1 MEDSAKF
8 RKLLAEAL
16 KPARAA
22 RAAHAKYRG
31 KIQISSKVPIRTFQD
46 FALWYTPGVGE
57 VAKAIHRNKL
67 AAYEYTNKWNSVA
80 IVSDGT
86 RNLGLG
92 DLGAEAELP
101 VLEGKALLF
110 KFLGGVDAF
119 PLCIAT
125 KEQKEIIRF
134 VELIK
139 PSFGGINL
147 EDIAQPKCFRVLDRL
162 RSSLGIPVWHDDQQG
177 TATIT
182 LASLISALK
191 LAGKKPGEIAVSLI
205 GAGAANITIAR
216 FLAAYGVKMGNMILV
231 DRKGI
236 LHAGREDLREEYKEK
251 WGFCLK
257 SNREGRTG
265 GIPEAMKGSDVCIAA
280 STSGPGVIRRSDVG
294 SMASE
299 AIVFALA
306 NPIPEIWPW
315 EAKEA
320 GARIVATG
328 RSDFPNQINNSLGF
342 PGIFRG
348 ALDVRAK
355 AITDEMCIA
364 AAKELAKFAEEKG
377 IQEKYIIP
385 SMEEAELFPREAAA
399 VAAKAMEQRI
409 AGIRMGRKELLESAA
424 KIIENAM
431 VQIELLTK

>member
-1 MEDSAKF
+1 MEKF
-8 RKLLAEAL
+8 KKLLEEAS
-16 KPARAA
+16 KPVKAA
-22 RAAHAKYRG
+22 KGRHAKYRG
-31 KIQISSKVPIRTFQD
+31 KIQILSKVPISTFED
-46 FALWYTPGVGE
+46 FAVWYTPGVGE
-57 VAKAIHRNKL
+57 VAKAIHKNKDSV
-67 AAYEYTNKWNSVA
+67 YEYTNRWNSVA

-119 PLCIAT
+119 PLCIAA
-125 KEQKEIIRF
+125 KGQEEIIRF
-134 VELIK
+134 VEWIK

-147 EDIAQPKCFRVLDRL
+147 EDIAQPKCFHVLDEL
-162 RSSLGIPVWHDDQQG
+162 RKNLDIPVWHDDQQG
-177 TATIT
+177 TATVT
-182 LASLISALK
+182 LAGLINALN
-191 LAGKKPGEIAVSLI
+191 LVGKKAREITVSLI

-216 FLAAYGVKMGNMILV
+216 FLAAYGVKIGNMIIV
-231 DRKGI
+231 DRTGI
-236 LHAGREDLREEYKEK
+236 LHAGREELRGGYKEK
-251 WGFCLK
+251 WEMCLK

-265 GIPEAMKGSDVCIAA
+265 GIAEAMKGSDVCIAA
-280 STSGPGVIRRSDVG
+280 SAPGPGIIKRSDVA
-294 SMASE
+294 SMASD
-299 AIVFALA
+299 AIIFALA

-315 EAKEA
+315 EAKKA

-364 AAKELAKFAEEKG
+364 AAKELARVAEEKG
-377 IQEKYIIP
+377 IHEKYIIP
-385 SMEEAELFPREAAA
+385 SMEEVELFPREAAA
-399 VAAKAMEQRI
+399 VAAKAMEQGI
-409 AGIRMGRKELLESAA
+409 AGIKLGKKELLDNAA
-424 KIIENAM
+424 KIIQNARA
-431 VQIELLTK
+431 QIELLTKAL